1 MEAQQAFR
9 FLTRYLLFLSLLVKL
24 FGAPC
29 GSPAKDLQMQGTFPL
44 FSLAAPPKLR
54 GLRSLCIWNG
64 PLRPAPTMGV
74 QPCELTGEGPE
85 RCFLPGALKVEDW
98 SKERGPTLRPWRET
112 CEPPGYDFCAL
123 LEEGR
128 KKIARTV

>member
-44 FSLAAPPKLR
+44 FSLAAPLSCGDCARYAFGTARCDPPPPW
-54 GLRSLCIWNG
+54 GFSLVN
-64 PLRPAPTMGV
+64 
-74 QPCELTGEGPE
+74 
-85 RCFLPGALKVEDW
+85 
-98 SKERGPTLRPWRET
+98 
-112 CEPPGYDFCAL
+112 
-123 LEEGR
+123 
-128 KKIARTV
+128 